1 MRVAASKMCNGVTGK
16 RRNEKSRNGIFF
28 FFFFAVFFFLFSDAV
43 VDSFIQ

>member
-16 RRNEKSRNGIFF
+16 RRNEKPRNGIF